1 MNDEARPTPAV
12 ICARC
17 TEAILEGEE
26 RMPFNAGLV
35 WMHRNCGLR
44 GIIGSIAHLQGR
56 CSCFVPGS
64 TAGDPEGMTLR
75 QAADAAV
82 EEWKRLESLR
92 RAVAGSPIAK
102 CGGHA

>member
-1 MNDEARPTPAV
+1 MTNTPT
-12 ICARC
+12 CAHC
-17 TEAILEGEE
+17 TEPILEGEE

-35 WMHRNCGLR
+35 LMHRNCGLR
-44 GIIGSIAHLQGR
+44 GIIGSLAHLQGR

-92 RAVAGSPIAK
+92 RAVAASPIAK
-102 CGGHA
+102 CNGGQA